1 MVSERER
8 FLQSMALQGE
18 PWVRSHVHV
27 TYPVYQ
33 EYGDRLDALQSQSP
47 YVTVGIGK
55 TSSRAAG
62 SAVTDPWGCHW
73 VYPLESL
80 DGICVGHPLSSW
92 AALAE
97 YHPPDVDAFTDWAE
111 VNRQA
116 AAARAE
122 GRVYG
127 GGTDHGFVFLRLTYL
142 RGFENLMLDIAEER
156 PELDELIAVVEG
168 YWLAVVK
175 RWVAAGV
182 DSIGFGDDLGLQ
194 HALPIAPAAWRR
206 YIGPSYRRIFAYCRE
221 QGVHVSLHSD
231 GYIVDIIPDLLAT
244 GVSVLNPQ
252 DLVNGLD
259 NLERLARGRV
269 FLNLDLDRQDITVFG
284 TPAQVEAHVHQCI
297 SRLGSRQGGL
307 SLIWGVYPGTPLAN
321 IEAAVRAMAAG
332 AGHWA

>member
-1 MVSERER
+1 MASERER

-33 EYGDRLDALQSQSP
+33 EYGDRLDALQSLSP
-47 YVTVGIGK
+47 HVTVGIGK
-55 TSSRAAG
+55 TSSRVAG
-62 SAVTDPWGCHW
+62 SEVTDPWGCHW

-92 AALAE
+92 SALTH
-97 YHPPDVDAFTDWAE
+97 YRPPDVEAFADWAE
-111 VNRQA
+111 VGRQA

-156 PELDELIAVVEG
+156 PELDELIAIVEG
-168 YWLAVVK
+168 YWMAVVK
-175 RWVAAGV
+175 RWVEAGV
-182 DSIGFGDDLGLQ
+182 DTIGFGDDLGLQ
-194 HALPIAPAAWRR
+194 HALPIAPASWRR
-206 YIGPSYRRIFAYCRE
+206 YIGPSYRRVFAYCRE
-221 QGVHVSLHSD
+221 HGVHVSLHSD

-284 TPAQVEAHVHQCI
+284 TPAQVEAHVQQCI
-297 SRLGSRQGGL
+297 TRLGSRQGGL